1 MLNVVAQQKD
11 TDTWLTLPEKSP
23 QRKKLWDIYYGIYL
37 LKKLDTF
44 VEITL
49 VFK

>member
-1 MLNVVAQQKD
+1 MLNVVAPQKD
-11 TDTWLTLPEKSP
+11 TDRLTLPEKSP